1 MPPVSRGPA
10 LDPYLFYAGRFT
22 RDAARWMMAVL
33 AVIYL
38 AHIGIANTQIGII
51 FGASLAGGFL
61 LSVVVMLTSRA
72 VPTRVWAIVQMLITG
87 LAGIVLIYSSDLWL
101 LIIGGFF
108 GSYAASGA
116 HLGGMSQLEQ
126 TGIAAVIPQEGRTKA
141 YSILTMSSAAGR
153 ATGALFAGLST
164 LLINN
169 LEWDPT
175 DAYQTLLWVYVAI
188 HLFAT
193 LVYALLSPARRDSDQ
208 SATDVPVP
216 PRASP
221 SVSLRSTRSPWESE
235 EGVCSSSLDV
245 QGRAEG
251 GSDQP
256 TVSSP
261 ARRERVR
268 VRASSPI
275 ANPFKAKARRPILTI
290 SSLFAIDSFAGGMIF
305 ESFLSFWLF
314 TQFGMSAA
322 AIGGLLIASQALNMV
337 SLALAPW
344 VARRIGLLNTLVF
357 TQVVS
362 NVMLLLFAF
371 APTVIIAV
379 VLWLLRSLFDEMD
392 VPTRQAYMMGITES
406 DEHAIMAGSA
416 NLGRGLGRIPS
427 ATVTG
432 WLWAGA
438 LTVTPWVA
446 SGTIKIAY
454 DIAIWLAFRRVQIPS
469 PEPEK

>member
-1 MPPVSRGPA
+1 MPPTSRGPA

-22 RDAARWMMAVL
+22 RDAARWMMAIL

-72 VPTRVWAIVQMLITG
+72 VPTRAWAIAQMLITG
-87 LAGIVLIYSSDLWL
+87 LAGIVLIYSGDLWL

-116 HLGGMSQLEQ
+116 HLGGMAQLEQ

-153 ATGALFAGLST
+153 ATGALLAGLST

-169 LEWDPT
+169 LEWNPT
-175 DAYQTLLWVYVAI
+175 EAYQTLLWVYVGI
-188 HLFAT
+188 HLLASFIYLLLSQATSSTSQSVRGRERSEAT
-193 LVYALLSPARRDSDQ
+193 LAGGA
-208 SATDVPVP
+208 
-216 PRASP
+216 
-221 SVSLRSTRSPWESE
+221 
-235 EGVCSSSLDV
+235 
-245 QGRAEG
+245 QGGEDG
-251 GSDQP
+251 GS
-256 TVSSP
+256 TSSGS
-261 ARRERVR
+261 
-268 VRASSPI
+268 RANTFL
-275 ANPFKAKARRPILTI
+275 ANPFKAKARRPIITI
-290 SSLFAIDSFAGGMIF
+290 SSLFAIDSFAGGMVF

-314 TQFGMSAA
+314 TKFGLSAA
-322 AIGGLLIASQALNMV
+322 AIAALLIASQALNMV

-357 TQVVS
+357 TQVAS
-362 NVMLLLFAF
+362 NIMLLLFAF

-379 VLWLLRSLFDEMD
+379 ALWLLRSLFDEMD
-392 VPTRQAYMMGITES
+392 VPTRQAYMMGITEP
-406 DEHAIMAGSA
+406 DEHPIMAGSA

-438 LTVTPWVA
+438 LTVTPWIA
-446 SGTIKIAY
+446 AGTIKIAY
-454 DIAIWLAFRRVQIPS
+454 DFAIWLAFRRVQIPS
-469 PEPEK
+469 PDQDSRHSRGDPRHSRGRGNPET

>member
-1 MPPVSRGPA
+1 
-10 LDPYLFYAGRFT
+10 
-22 RDAARWMMAVL
+22 MAVL

-61 LSVVVMLTSRA
+61 LSVVVMLTSRV

-153 ATGALFAGLST
+153 ATGALLAGLST

-169 LEWDPT
+169 LDWNPT
-175 DAYQTLLWVYVAI
+175 DAYQTLLWAYVAI

-193 LVYALLSPARRDSDQ
+193 LVYALLSPAR
-208 SATDVPVP
+208 
-216 PRASP
+216 ASP
-221 SVSLRSTRSPWESE
+221 GVSLRSTRPPSRSE
-235 EGVCSSSLDV
+235 GGDCSSPLEV
-245 QGRAEG
+245 QGRAKG

-256 TVSSP
+256 TVPSP

-275 ANPFKAKARRPILTI
+275 ANPFKAKSRRPILTI

-371 APTVIIAV
+371 APTVIIAI

-392 VPTRQAYMMGITES
+392 VPTRQAYMMGITDS

-438 LTVTPWVA
+438 LTVTPWVV